1 MKMKRFLA
9 CLLTLLFA
17 LCSFGC
23 GGGENPPP
31 DDGDSPEES
40 LPVKGYEDM
49 NIEHNEAYV
58 NTPFYNDK
66 NDSVAY
72 VSNAMWKMFGLV
84 NDGQDLVLKFGNEAT
99 WFEWLAEKVMW
110 SGDDGYISQLKSK
123 MLDYPQVDCGF
134 LWSWTT
140 TPYWTVSGTNSLHYD
155 GTFRYIAAV
164 YDIIKWENST
174 DFLEQIDTSSY
185 GSDLKLDASKGKT
198 VYEKTAAAMDY
209 ILNRLNGKNGEILI
223 TADSVL
229 MADGKTKFFDEWN
242 NTGRFGSGSSNYWDN
257 LCFGNYDAYEN
268 ALFYQAL
275 NAMSGIER
283 MRGNDEK
290 AAEYDSLA
298 ETVKR
303 RYDELYWDE
312 TAGRYINTIDADG
325 VRRDYGLTFQ
335 NFEALK
341 YGLGDTDKAKRIFE
355 WVDGVRTVEGDTST
369 GSDIMSYTAILNT
382 YYEKTNSAKRAPE
395 GLKLAARSNTVA
407 FESKSENGKSWWH
420 NPGGIDEF
428 SNASYNTH
436 LENGG
441 YIFYTAYY
449 ELMARLV
456 YQGADASV
464 KRMQEIAEVY
474 EYNLL
479 NSDVGGWMEGLVGE
493 FPESGLVPV
502 FYFYGLMGLDADAD
516 GLRLFPSFGTAYETL
531 GVSSLRYGGITYAVE
546 AKKDGSAT
554 IKASGKIDLALT
566 YRPAAGKS
574 FKATAK
580 DARGQ
585 TLRTLEASV
594 DENGEVVFDLTGL
607 DGAYRVNIQTV
618 E

>member
-1 MKMKRFLA
+1 M
-9 CLLTLLFA
+9 
-17 LCSFGC
+17 
-23 GGGENPPP
+23 
-31 DDGDSPEES
+31 
-40 LPVKGYEDM
+40 
-49 NIEHNEAYV
+49 
-58 NTPFYNDK
+58 
-66 NDSVAY
+66 
-72 VSNAMWKMFGLV
+72 
-84 NDGQDLVLKFGNEAT
+84 
-99 WFEWLAEKVMW
+99 
-110 SGDDGYISQLKSK
+110 
-123 MLDYPQVDCGF
+123 
-134 LWSWTT
+134 
-140 TPYWTVSGTNSLHYD
+140 
-155 GTFRYIAAV
+155 
-164 YDIIKWENST
+164 
-174 DFLEQIDTSSY
+174 
-185 GSDLKLDASKGKT
+185 
-198 VYEKTAAAMDY
+198 
-209 ILNRLNGKNGEILI
+209 
-223 TADSVL
+223 
-229 MADGKTKFFDEWN
+229 
-242 NTGRFGSGSSNYWDN
+242 
-257 LCFGNYDAYEN
+257 
-268 ALFYQAL
+268 
-275 NAMSGIER
+275 
-283 MRGNDEK
+283 
-290 AAEYDSLA
+290 
-298 ETVKR
+298 
-303 RYDELYWDE
+303 
-312 TAGRYINTIDADG
+312 
-325 VRRDYGLTFQ
+325 
-335 NFEALK
+335 
-341 YGLGDTDKAKRIFE
+341 
-355 WVDGVRTVEGDTST
+355 
-369 GSDIMSYTAILNT
+369 
-382 YYEKTNSAKRAPE
+382 RAPE

-456 YQGADASV
+456 YQGTDASV

-516 GLRLFPSFGTAYETL
+516 GLRLFPSFGTANETL